1 MLKFR
6 SLTAKFVFID
16 SIAFAFIAA
25 YIAATYVFTHH
36 MEGEAKRI
44 NLARRERM
52 LTIGKN
58 NAVLRQKHDILII
71 NQQ

>member
-1 MLKFR
+1 MFKFK
-6 SLTAKFVFID
+6 SLTAKFVFMG
-16 SIAFAFIAA
+16 SIMLAFIAA
-25 YIAATYVFTHH
+25 YITATYVFTHH

-58 NAVLRQKHDILII
+58 NAVLRQKHDILIEK
-71 NQQ
+71 